1 MLMDKAMIML
11 LNKGLETQ
19 ESTPIAV
26 CERDI
31 KNQAYAMYIVSRRNL
46 RVVLNS
52 PFAEDENTSSIYI
65 IEKQS
70 KQKKQKKKLKYVTLK
85 M

>member
-26 CERDI
+26 YERDI
-31 KNQAYAMYIVSRRNL
+31 KNQAYAMNICSRRNL
-46 RVVLNS
+46 RMVLNS
-52 PFAEDENTSSIYI
+52 P
-65 IEKQS
+65 
-70 KQKKQKKKLKYVTLK
+70 LLK
-85 M
+85 MKILALFI